1 MKTKKLKAFTLLEMI
16 IVLIIISILI
26 AVAIPSLNKYT
37 KSAQERADKMNIR
50 AIEEAAYLY
59 CVDNNWADAKTKGL
73 TVDTLINEGYL
84 DNKNDIKTSPITGL
98 EYSITVDR
106 QNRKITVNN
115 GATSSGTT
123 TGKREFDLLF
133 S

>member
-84 DNKNDIKTSPITGL
+84 DNKNDIKTSPITGS

-115 GATSSGTT
+115 GATSSGAT